1 MYSSKIRN
9 KNASVAVT
17 FNYYSEWVA
26 MSVAVLQIINRSPT
40 QAGELQATS

>member
-17 FNYYSEWVA
+17 FNYYSEWIETTVSDIA
-26 MSVAVLQIINRSPT
+26 IINGSPIL
-40 QAGELQATS
+40 ADALQATS